1 MDSLIFSLNST
12 IPVFLVMV
20 LGYILNRKGFF
31 TESFLKIS
39 DKLVFKVT
47 LPVMLFMDMW
57 GIDLYLDFD
66 IKYVLFCAAATTI
79 AFVVILILAILIIF
93 LLNKT
98 NVKKIGNNSTS
109 QEIVDYILN
118 ISSYEA
124 KIEVEVKSNKNTN
137 KYILKQQYISPDV
150 ATQEVLEPSN
160 ISGIKIIKKGND
172 LKLENTS
179 LNLSN
184 IFENYEY
191 LADNA
196 LDLSCFIEDY
206 KESQNSN
213 YEEKDNKIIMNV
225 QTKNENKYRQSKKL
239 YIDKSTGNPLKMEI
253 TDTNQN
259 ITVYILYNEVKIN
272 SLYKQNILAFRLY
285 NTKQEI

>member
-1 MDSLIFSLNST
+1 MKNKKIIF
-12 IPVFLVMV
+12 I
-20 LGYILNRKGFF
+20 
-31 TESFLKIS
+31 
-39 DKLVFKVT
+39 T
-47 LPVMLFMDMW
+47 L
-57 GIDLYLDFD
+57 
-66 IKYVLFCAAATTI
+66 
-79 AFVVILILAILIIF
+79 VVILILAILIIF

-206 KESQNSN
+206 KKSQNSN

-239 YIDKSTGNPLKMEI
+239 YIYKSTGNHLKIEI
-253 TDTNQN
+253 TYIKKN
-259 ITVYILYNEVKIN
+259 IT
-272 SLYKQNILAFRLY
+272 F
-285 NTKQEI
+285 

>member
-1 MDSLIFSLNST
+1 MKNKKIIF
-12 IPVFLVMV
+12 I
-20 LGYILNRKGFF
+20 
-31 TESFLKIS
+31 
-39 DKLVFKVT
+39 T
-47 LPVMLFMDMW
+47 L
-57 GIDLYLDFD
+57 
-66 IKYVLFCAAATTI
+66 
-79 AFVVILILAILIIF
+79 VVILILAILIIF

-213 YEEKDNKIIMNV
+213 YEEKDNKIMMNV

-239 YIDKSTGNPLKMEI
+239 YIDKSTGNPSKMEI
-253 TDTNQN
+253 TDINQN

-272 SLYKQNILAFRLY
+272 SLDKQNILAFRLY

>member
-1 MDSLIFSLNST
+1 MKNKKIIF
-12 IPVFLVMV
+12 I
-20 LGYILNRKGFF
+20 
-31 TESFLKIS
+31 
-39 DKLVFKVT
+39 T
-47 LPVMLFMDMW
+47 L
-57 GIDLYLDFD
+57 
-66 IKYVLFCAAATTI
+66 
-79 AFVVILILAILIIF
+79 VVILILAILIIF

-124 KIEVEVKSNKNTN
+124 KIEVEVKSNKNAN

-150 ATQEVLEPSN
+150 ATQEVLEPRN

-253 TDTNQN
+253 TDINQN

-272 SLYKQNILAFRLY
+272 SLDKQNILAFRLY

>member
-1 MDSLIFSLNST
+1 MKNKKIIF
-12 IPVFLVMV
+12 I
-20 LGYILNRKGFF
+20 
-31 TESFLKIS
+31 
-39 DKLVFKVT
+39 T
-47 LPVMLFMDMW
+47 L
-57 GIDLYLDFD
+57 
-66 IKYVLFCAAATTI
+66 
-79 AFVVILILAILIIF
+79 VVILILAILIIF

-98 NVKKIGNNSTS
+98 NVKKIGNNSSS

-272 SLYKQNILAFRLY
+272 SLDKQNILAFRLY

>member
-1 MDSLIFSLNST
+1 MKNKKIIF
-12 IPVFLVMV
+12 I
-20 LGYILNRKGFF
+20 
-31 TESFLKIS
+31 
-39 DKLVFKVT
+39 T
-47 LPVMLFMDMW
+47 L
-57 GIDLYLDFD
+57 
-66 IKYVLFCAAATTI
+66 
-79 AFVVILILAILIIF
+79 VVILILAILIIF

-172 LKLENTS
+172 LKLEKTS

-253 TDTNQN
+253 TDINQN
-259 ITVYILYNEVKIN
+259 ITVYILYDEVKIN
-272 SLYKQNILAFRLY
+272 SLDKQNILAFRLY

>member
-1 MDSLIFSLNST
+1 MKNKKIIF
-12 IPVFLVMV
+12 I
-20 LGYILNRKGFF
+20 
-31 TESFLKIS
+31 
-39 DKLVFKVT
+39 T
-47 LPVMLFMDMW
+47 L
-57 GIDLYLDFD
+57 
-66 IKYVLFCAAATTI
+66 
-79 AFVVILILAILIIF
+79 VVILILAILIIF

-124 KIEVEVKSNKNTN
+124 KIEVDVKSNKNTN

-150 ATQEVLEPSN
+150 ATQEVFETSY
-160 ISGIKIIKKGND
+160 ISWIKIIKKGND
-172 LKLENTS
+172 IKLENTS

-253 TDTNQN
+253 TDINQN

-272 SLYKQNILAFRLY
+272 SLDKQNILAFRLY

>member
-1 MDSLIFSLNST
+1 MKNKKIIF
-12 IPVFLVMV
+12 I
-20 LGYILNRKGFF
+20 
-31 TESFLKIS
+31 
-39 DKLVFKVT
+39 T
-47 LPVMLFMDMW
+47 L
-57 GIDLYLDFD
+57 
-66 IKYVLFCAAATTI
+66 
-79 AFVVILILAILIIF
+79 VVILILAILIIF

-259 ITVYILYNEVKIN
+259 ITVYILYNEVKVN
-272 SLYKQNILAFRLY
+272 STQ
-285 NTKQEI
+285 

>member
-1 MDSLIFSLNST
+1 MKNKKIIF
-12 IPVFLVMV
+12 I
-20 LGYILNRKGFF
+20 
-31 TESFLKIS
+31 
-39 DKLVFKVT
+39 T
-47 LPVMLFMDMW
+47 L
-57 GIDLYLDFD
+57 
-66 IKYVLFCAAATTI
+66 
-79 AFVVILILAILIIF
+79 VVILILAILIIF

-206 KESQNSN
+206 KKSQNSN

-239 YIDKSTGNPLKMEI
+239 YIDKSTWNPLKMEI
-253 TDTNQN
+253 TDINQN

-272 SLYKQNILAFRLY
+272 SLDKQNILAFRLY

>member
-1 MDSLIFSLNST
+1 MKNKKIIF
-12 IPVFLVMV
+12 I
-20 LGYILNRKGFF
+20 
-31 TESFLKIS
+31 
-39 DKLVFKVT
+39 T
-47 LPVMLFMDMW
+47 L
-57 GIDLYLDFD
+57 
-66 IKYVLFCAAATTI
+66 
-79 AFVVILILAILIIF
+79 VVILILAILIIF

-191 LADNA
+191 LEDNA

-272 SLYKQNILAFRLY
+272 SLDKQNILAFRLY

>member
-1 MDSLIFSLNST
+1 MKNKKIIF
-12 IPVFLVMV
+12 I
-20 LGYILNRKGFF
+20 
-31 TESFLKIS
+31 
-39 DKLVFKVT
+39 T
-47 LPVMLFMDMW
+47 L
-57 GIDLYLDFD
+57 
-66 IKYVLFCAAATTI
+66 
-79 AFVVILILAILIIF
+79 VVILILAILIIF

-98 NVKKIGNNSTS
+98 NVNKIGNNSTS

-206 KESQNSN
+206 KKSQNSN

-253 TDTNQN
+253 TDINQN

-272 SLYKQNILAFRLY
+272 SLDKQNILAFRLY

>member
-1 MDSLIFSLNST
+1 MKNKKIIF
-12 IPVFLVMV
+12 I
-20 LGYILNRKGFF
+20 
-31 TESFLKIS
+31 
-39 DKLVFKVT
+39 T
-47 LPVMLFMDMW
+47 L
-57 GIDLYLDFD
+57 
-66 IKYVLFCAAATTI
+66 
-79 AFVVILILAILIIF
+79 VVILILAILIIF

-191 LADNA
+191 LADNS

-272 SLYKQNILAFRLY
+272 SLDKQNILAFRLY

>member
-1 MDSLIFSLNST
+1 MKNKKIIF
-12 IPVFLVMV
+12 I
-20 LGYILNRKGFF
+20 
-31 TESFLKIS
+31 
-39 DKLVFKVT
+39 T
-47 LPVMLFMDMW
+47 L
-57 GIDLYLDFD
+57 
-66 IKYVLFCAAATTI
+66 
-79 AFVVILILAILIIF
+79 VVILILSILIIF

-272 SLYKQNILAFRLY
+272 SLDKQNILAFRLY

>member
-1 MDSLIFSLNST
+1 MRNKKIIF
-12 IPVFLVMV
+12 I
-20 LGYILNRKGFF
+20 
-31 TESFLKIS
+31 
-39 DKLVFKVT
+39 T
-47 LPVMLFMDMW
+47 L
-57 GIDLYLDFD
+57 
-66 IKYVLFCAAATTI
+66 
-79 AFVVILILAILIIF
+79 VVILILAILIIF

-253 TDTNQN
+253 TDINQN

-272 SLYKQNILAFRLY
+272 SLDKQNILAFRLY

>member
-1 MDSLIFSLNST
+1 MDAQPRGDASRRPVRDGAGSGDGTDPLLPENRSRDRAHRAAQRELPSPSESGGRGGNQGACDLCIQKPDNPVGRGPVKGKPGKTVPVRHRAVPLETGAMRSL
-12 IPVFLVMV
+12 
-20 LGYILNRKGFF
+20 RRRR
-31 TESFLKIS
+31 E
-39 DKLVFKVT
+39 
-47 LPVMLFMDMW
+47 
-57 GIDLYLDFD
+57 
-66 IKYVLFCAAATTI
+66 
-79 AFVVILILAILIIF
+79 
-93 LLNKT
+93 
-98 NVKKIGNNSTS
+98 
-109 QEIVDYILN
+109 
-118 ISSYEA
+118 
-124 KIEVEVKSNKNTN
+124 
-137 KYILKQQYISPDV
+137 
-150 ATQEVLEPSN
+150 
-160 ISGIKIIKKGND
+160 KIIKKGND

-206 KESQNSN
+206 KKSQNSN

-253 TDTNQN
+253 TDINQN

-272 SLYKQNILAFRLY
+272 SLDKQNILAFRLY

>member
-1 MDSLIFSLNST
+1 MKNKKIIF
-12 IPVFLVMV
+12 I
-20 LGYILNRKGFF
+20 
-31 TESFLKIS
+31 
-39 DKLVFKVT
+39 T
-47 LPVMLFMDMW
+47 L
-57 GIDLYLDFD
+57 
-66 IKYVLFCAAATTI
+66 
-79 AFVVILILAILIIF
+79 VVILILAILIIF

-253 TDTNQN
+253 TDINQN
-259 ITVYILYNEVKIN
+259 IAVYILYNEVKIN
-272 SLYKQNILAFRLY
+272 SLDKQNILAFRLY

>member
-1 MDSLIFSLNST
+1 MKNK
-12 IPVFLVMV
+12 M
-20 LGYILNRKGFF
+20 IL
-31 TESFLKIS
+31 
-39 DKLVFKVT
+39 KVT
-47 LPVMLFMDMW
+47 
-57 GIDLYLDFD
+57 
-66 IKYVLFCAAATTI
+66 I
-79 AFVVILILAILIIF
+79 AIVVIAIIAIIIYF
-93 LLNKT
+93 FSRNVNKNSKMGNNLSNKT
-98 NVKKIGNNSTS
+98 N
-109 QEIVDYILN
+109 QEIEEYILN

-253 TDTNQN
+253 TDINQN

-272 SLYKQNILAFRLY
+272 SLDKQNILAFRLY

>member
-1 MDSLIFSLNST
+1 MKNKKIIF
-12 IPVFLVMV
+12 I
-20 LGYILNRKGFF
+20 
-31 TESFLKIS
+31 
-39 DKLVFKVT
+39 T
-47 LPVMLFMDMW
+47 L
-57 GIDLYLDFD
+57 
-66 IKYVLFCAAATTI
+66 
-79 AFVVILILAILIIF
+79 VVILILAILIIF

-196 LDLSCFIEDY
+196 LDLSFFIEDY

-253 TDTNQN
+253 TDINQN

-272 SLYKQNILAFRLY
+272 SLDKQNILAFRLY

>member
-1 MDSLIFSLNST
+1 MKNKKIIF
-12 IPVFLVMV
+12 I
-20 LGYILNRKGFF
+20 
-31 TESFLKIS
+31 
-39 DKLVFKVT
+39 T
-47 LPVMLFMDMW
+47 L
-57 GIDLYLDFD
+57 
-66 IKYVLFCAAATTI
+66 
-79 AFVVILILAILIIF
+79 VVILILAILIIF

-124 KIEVEVKSNKNTN
+124 KIEVKVKSNKNTN

-253 TDTNQN
+253 TDINQN

-272 SLYKQNILAFRLY
+272 SLDKQNILAFRLY

>member
-1 MDSLIFSLNST
+1 MKKIYW
-12 IPVFLVMV
+12 I
-20 LGYILNRKGFF
+20 IL
-31 TESFLKIS
+31 
-39 DKLVFKVT
+39 
-47 LPVMLFMDMW
+47 
-57 GIDLYLDFD
+57 
-66 IKYVLFCAAATTI
+66 
-79 AFVVILILAILIIF
+79 LIIVLTVGGVF
-93 LLNKT
+93 FYKNR
-98 NVKKIGNNSTS
+98 VKNLKNGNNKNS

-253 TDTNQN
+253 TDINQN

-272 SLYKQNILAFRLY
+272 SLDKQNILAFRLY

>member
-1 MDSLIFSLNST
+1 M
-12 IPVFLVMV
+12 
-20 LGYILNRKGFF
+20 K
-31 TESFLKIS
+31 K
-39 DKLVFKVT
+39 
-47 LPVMLFMDMW
+47 
-57 GIDLYLDFD
+57 
-66 IKYVLFCAAATTI
+66 KYY
-79 AFVVILILAILIIF
+79 LILLFIIF
-93 LLNKT
+93 IISVGFIFYKNSIKNL
-98 NVKKIGNNSTS
+98 KIGNNKNS

-272 SLYKQNILAFRLY
+272 SLDKQNILAFRLY

>member
-1 MDSLIFSLNST
+1 MKNKKIIF
-12 IPVFLVMV
+12 I
-20 LGYILNRKGFF
+20 
-31 TESFLKIS
+31 
-39 DKLVFKVT
+39 T
-47 LPVMLFMDMW
+47 L
-57 GIDLYLDFD
+57 
-66 IKYVLFCAAATTI
+66 
-79 AFVVILILAILIIF
+79 VVILILAILIIF

-98 NVKKIGNNSTS
+98 NAKKIGNNSTS

-253 TDTNQN
+253 TDINQN

-272 SLYKQNILAFRLY
+272 SLDKQNILAFRLY

>member
-1 MDSLIFSLNST
+1 MKNKKIIF
-12 IPVFLVMV
+12 I
-20 LGYILNRKGFF
+20 
-31 TESFLKIS
+31 
-39 DKLVFKVT
+39 T
-47 LPVMLFMDMW
+47 L
-57 GIDLYLDFD
+57 
-66 IKYVLFCAAATTI
+66 
-79 AFVVILILAILIIF
+79 VVILILAILIIF
-93 LLNKT
+93 SLNKT

-206 KESQNSN
+206 KKSQNSN

-253 TDTNQN
+253 TDINQN

-272 SLYKQNILAFRLY
+272 SLDKQNILAFRLY

>member
-1 MDSLIFSLNST
+1 M
-12 IPVFLVMV
+12 
-20 LGYILNRKGFF
+20 K
-31 TESFLKIS
+31 K
-39 DKLVFKVT
+39 
-47 LPVMLFMDMW
+47 
-57 GIDLYLDFD
+57 
-66 IKYVLFCAAATTI
+66 KYY
-79 AFVVILILAILIIF
+79 LILLFIIF
-93 LLNKT
+93 IISVGFIFYKNSIKNL
-98 NVKKIGNNSTS
+98 KIGNNKNS

-259 ITVYILYNEVKIN
+259 ITVYILYDEVKIN
-272 SLYKQNILAFRLY
+272 SLDKQNILAFRLY

>member
-1 MDSLIFSLNST
+1 MKNKKIIF
-12 IPVFLVMV
+12 I
-20 LGYILNRKGFF
+20 
-31 TESFLKIS
+31 
-39 DKLVFKVT
+39 T
-47 LPVMLFMDMW
+47 L
-57 GIDLYLDFD
+57 
-66 IKYVLFCAAATTI
+66 
-79 AFVVILILAILIIF
+79 VVILILAILIIF

-150 ATQEVLEPSN
+150 ATQEVLEPRN

-253 TDTNQN
+253 TDINQN

-272 SLYKQNILAFRLY
+272 SLDKQNILAFRLY

>member
-1 MDSLIFSLNST
+1 MKNKKIIF
-12 IPVFLVMV
+12 I
-20 LGYILNRKGFF
+20 
-31 TESFLKIS
+31 
-39 DKLVFKVT
+39 T
-47 LPVMLFMDMW
+47 L
-57 GIDLYLDFD
+57 
-66 IKYVLFCAAATTI
+66 
-79 AFVVILILAILIIF
+79 VVILILAILIIF

-259 ITVYILYNEVKIN
+259 ITVYI
-272 SLYKQNILAFRLY
+272 
-285 NTKQEI
+285 

>member
-1 MDSLIFSLNST
+1 MKNKKIIF
-12 IPVFLVMV
+12 I
-20 LGYILNRKGFF
+20 
-31 TESFLKIS
+31 
-39 DKLVFKVT
+39 T
-47 LPVMLFMDMW
+47 L
-57 GIDLYLDFD
+57 
-66 IKYVLFCAAATTI
+66 
-79 AFVVILILAILIIF
+79 VVILILAILIIF

-109 QEIVDYILN
+109 QEIVDYLLN

-206 KESQNSN
+206 KKSQNSN

-253 TDTNQN
+253 TDINQN

-272 SLYKQNILAFRLY
+272 SLDKQNILAFRLY

>member
-1 MDSLIFSLNST
+1 MKNKKIIFIT
-12 IPVFLVMV
+12 LV
-20 LGYILNRKGFF
+20 I
-31 TESFLKIS
+31 
-39 DKLVFKVT
+39 
-47 LPVMLFMDMW
+47 
-57 GIDLYLDFD
+57 
-66 IKYVLFCAAATTI
+66 
-79 AFVVILILAILIIF
+79 ILILAILIIF

-253 TDTNQN
+253 TDINQN

-272 SLYKQNILAFRLY
+272 SLDKQNILAFRLY

>member
-1 MDSLIFSLNST
+1 MKNKKIIF
-12 IPVFLVMV
+12 I
-20 LGYILNRKGFF
+20 
-31 TESFLKIS
+31 
-39 DKLVFKVT
+39 T
-47 LPVMLFMDMW
+47 L
-57 GIDLYLDFD
+57 
-66 IKYVLFCAAATTI
+66 
-79 AFVVILILAILIIF
+79 VVILILAILIIF

-213 YEEKDNKIIMNV
+213 YEGKDNKIIMNV

-253 TDTNQN
+253 TDINQN

-272 SLYKQNILAFRLY
+272 SLDKQNILAFRLY

>member
-1 MDSLIFSLNST
+1 MKNKKIIF
-12 IPVFLVMV
+12 I
-20 LGYILNRKGFF
+20 
-31 TESFLKIS
+31 
-39 DKLVFKVT
+39 T
-47 LPVMLFMDMW
+47 L
-57 GIDLYLDFD
+57 
-66 IKYVLFCAAATTI
+66 
-79 AFVVILILAILIIF
+79 VVILILAILIIF

-206 KESQNSN
+206 KKSQNSN
-213 YEEKDNKIIMNV
+213 YEEKNNKIIMNV

-253 TDTNQN
+253 TDINQN

-272 SLYKQNILAFRLY
+272 SLDKQNILAFRLY

>member
-1 MDSLIFSLNST
+1 MKNKKIIF
-12 IPVFLVMV
+12 I
-20 LGYILNRKGFF
+20 
-31 TESFLKIS
+31 
-39 DKLVFKVT
+39 T
-47 LPVMLFMDMW
+47 L
-57 GIDLYLDFD
+57 
-66 IKYVLFCAAATTI
+66 
-79 AFVVILILAILIIF
+79 VVILILAILIIF

-98 NVKKIGNNSTS
+98 NVKKIGNNSSS
-109 QEIVDYILN
+109 QEIVEYILN

-196 LDLSCFIEDY
+196 LDLSA
-206 KESQNSN
+206 
-213 YEEKDNKIIMNV
+213 
-225 QTKNENKYRQSKKL
+225 L
-239 YIDKSTGNPLKMEI
+239 LIDKISSIIGGSKENVDE
-253 TDTNQN
+253 
-259 ITVYILYNEVKIN
+259 
-272 SLYKQNILAFRLY
+272 LA
-285 NTKQEI
+285 

>member
-1 MDSLIFSLNST
+1 MKNKKIIF
-12 IPVFLVMV
+12 I
-20 LGYILNRKGFF
+20 
-31 TESFLKIS
+31 
-39 DKLVFKVT
+39 T
-47 LPVMLFMDMW
+47 L
-57 GIDLYLDFD
+57 
-66 IKYVLFCAAATTI
+66 
-79 AFVVILILAILIIF
+79 VVILILEILIIF

-124 KIEVEVKSNKNTN
+124 KIELEVKSNKNTN

-206 KESQNSN
+206 KKSQNSN

-253 TDTNQN
+253 TDINQN

-272 SLYKQNILAFRLY
+272 SLDKQNILAFRLY

>member
-1 MDSLIFSLNST
+1 MKNKKIIF
-12 IPVFLVMV
+12 I
-20 LGYILNRKGFF
+20 
-31 TESFLKIS
+31 
-39 DKLVFKVT
+39 T
-47 LPVMLFMDMW
+47 L
-57 GIDLYLDFD
+57 
-66 IKYVLFCAAATTI
+66 
-79 AFVVILILAILIIF
+79 VVILILAIFIIF

-124 KIEVEVKSNKNTN
+124 KKEVEVKSNKNTN

-253 TDTNQN
+253 TDINQN

-272 SLYKQNILAFRLY
+272 SLDKQNILAFRLY